1 MSLVA
6 CSSSS
11 SFSSCCFS
19 GGTDLSLFTLLV
31 LVAEDEDN
39 EEPGVLVDVGVG
51 ETLHLKVGYFN
62 MTYLMVERAQ
72 MKIKIHLCLEVTLP
86 SPLLFLLAVEESREV
101 MSVTVKLVVYEHVT
115 RCNYCLCLY

>member
-1 MSLVA
+1 M
-6 CSSSS
+6 
-11 SFSSCCFS
+11 
-19 GGTDLSLFTLLV
+19 
-31 LVAEDEDN
+31 VAEDEDN

-62 MTYLMVERAQ
+62 TTYLMVERAQ

-86 SPLLFLLAVEESREV
+86 SPLLFLLAVEWSREV

-115 RCNYCLCLY
+115 RCHYCLCLY

>member
-1 MSLVA
+1 M
-6 CSSSS
+6 
-11 SFSSCCFS
+11 
-19 GGTDLSLFTLLV
+19 
-31 LVAEDEDN
+31 VAEDEDN

-51 ETLHLKVGYFN
+51 ETLHLKVGYFK

-86 SPLLFLLAVEESREV
+86 SPLLFLLAVEWSREV

-115 RCNYCLCLY
+115 RCHYCLCLY

>member
-1 MSLVA
+1 M
-6 CSSSS
+6 
-11 SFSSCCFS
+11 
-19 GGTDLSLFTLLV
+19 
-31 LVAEDEDN
+31 VAEDEDN

-86 SPLLFLLAVEESREV
+86 SPLLFLLAVEWSREV
-101 MSVTVKLVVYEHVT
+101 MSVTVKLVVYEHVK